1 MSTVDRDCTRGL
13 QTSAS
18 SYSLSLSVELDQ
30 NARAWASALVR
41 RARLTFAVVGD
52 DDARLDEWL
61 AALPEIELPLSRH
74 FVADAEVIE
83 RSANAATI
91 ELLLVEG

>member
-1 MSTVDRDCTRGL
+1 MSKIDRDCTRLL

-18 SYSLSLSVELDQ
+18 NYSLLLSTTWTES
-30 NARAWASALVR
+30 RPWASALFVGHR
-41 RARLTFAVVGD
+41 MKIAVEGD

-61 AALPEIELPLSRH
+61 IALPDVELVWRGH
-74 FVADAEVIE
+74 FVASAEVVE

-91 ELLLVEG
+91 ELLVVED

>member
-1 MSTVDRDCTRGL
+1 MTRVERDCTRFL

-18 SYSLSLSVELDQ
+18 SYSLLLSATSIES
-30 NARAWASALVR
+30 RPWASALFVGHR
-41 RARLTFAVVGD
+41 MKIAVEGD

-61 AALPEIELPLSRH
+61 IALPEIELAWSSH
-74 FVADAEVIE
+74 FVASAEVIR

-91 ELLLVEG
+91 ELLVVES